1 MNAIIYTRVSTVEQV
16 NGYSLKAQ
24 EESCLEYATRN
35 NLVVIKIFKEKGE
48 SAKTTNRTELINM
61 FEYLKKNRNT
71 INYLIV
77 HKIDRLGRNTL
88 DNLNMIVQLNEL
100 GIELKSVTEPIDK
113 SPFGK
118 FITNISSS
126 YAQFDNDV
134 RTERT
139 IMGMQQGVKEGR
151 WMWPPPYGYR
161 LEKINGKSSLIIND
175 EQADII
181 REIFNL
187 FDNGY
192 RGHEL
197 IDKIKQRGQNLLKQ
211 TLSKILRNVAYKGYI
226 KVENWF
232 GNEEFKGLHEPIIDE
247 ELFNRVQFKLGVYK
261 NFQKPKNILN
271 DDFPLR
277 GLLYCNLCSNKLTG
291 AFSTGRNKKYPYYRC
306 STKNCTYKSKDKYA
320 VEYCFKNYLR
330 ELTPKKDVLDDFV
343 YSMKSVWNEKSENRN
358 EYFKRIRNRLN
369 DTDLKI
375 DNLITLHEKKLLNEQ
390 DFSVRY
396 NKLDNY
402 KKELNISIKEHAVTL
417 ENLDDY
423 IDYGLSVFSDLPS
436 FWDSSTIKNKNKF
449 GSILFPEGIYY
460 WNDGIGTT
468 NLCTILRVFTPQNNE
483 KSTMVSE
490 GGLEPP

>member
-16 NGYSLKAQ
+16 NGYSLNAQ

-35 NLVVIKIFKEKGE
+35 NLVVKKIFKEKGE
-48 SAKTTNRTELINM
+48 SAKTINRTELINM
-61 FEYLKKNRNT
+61 FDYLKKNRNT

-197 IDKIKQRGQNLLKQ
+197 IDKIKQRGLNILKQ

-320 VEYCFKNYLR
+320 VEYCFKN
-330 ELTPKKDVLDDFV
+330 D
-343 YSMKSVWNEKSENRN
+343 
-358 EYFKRIRNRLN
+358 
-369 DTDLKI
+369 
-375 DNLITLHEKKLLNEQ
+375 
-390 DFSVRY
+390 
-396 NKLDNY
+396 
-402 KKELNISIKEHAVTL
+402 
-417 ENLDDY
+417 
-423 IDYGLSVFSDLPS
+423 
-436 FWDSSTIKNKNKF
+436 
-449 GSILFPEGIYY
+449 
-460 WNDGIGTT
+460 
-468 NLCTILRVFTPQNNE
+468 
-483 KSTMVSE
+483 
-490 GGLEPP
+490 